1 MIQSNNS
8 KFMLV
13 MLVALL
19 SSCSVTKMRYTRG
32 FNVDFFSKKDKS
44 SEGPKQ
50 ANKAY
55 KTKSIPLAEVIEPEP
70 TDENTSLNADT
81 ALLQHENNQSRI
93 SAPKTTLMET
103 SKFWNHLYNQVD
115 KVESKINRFK
125 PDNKSHRNETTEV
138 NGDGTAGVWG
148 ILGFIFGLLG
158 VWPLGI
164 GFSIIGMGRN
174 RNNRGL
180 AIAGFILGILW
191 MIISLAIVFS

>member
-1 MIQSNNS
+1 
-8 KFMLV
+8 

-32 FNVDFFSKKDKS
+32 FNVDFFSKKDKTT
-44 SEGPKQ
+44 EAPRK
-50 ANKAY
+50 ANKAN
-55 KTKSIPLAEVIEPEP
+55 KTKAIPLLVVKESRPM
-70 TDENTSLNADT
+70 DENIDLNADT
-81 ALLQHENNQSRI
+81 AFIQHENNQTGI
-93 SAPKTTLMET
+93 SAPKATLMET
-103 SKFWNHLYNQVD
+103 SRFWNRLYNQVD
-115 KVESKINRFK
+115 KVETKINKFK
-125 PDNKSHRNETTEV
+125 PENKSHKAEV
-138 NGDGTAGVWG
+138 TDTNGDGTAGVWG

-180 AIAGFILGILW
+180 AVAGFILGIIW

>member
-1 MIQSNNS
+1 MIHSNNS
-8 KFMLV
+8 KFMMI

-32 FNVDFFSKKDKS
+32 FNVDFFSKKDKTT
-44 SEGPKQ
+44 ETPKK
-50 ANKAY
+50 ANKAN
-55 KTKSIPLAEVIEPEP
+55 KNKATPLLVVKEPQAK
-70 TDENTSLNADT
+70 DENTSLNADT
-81 ALLQHENNQSRI
+81 ALLQDEIDQSDI
-93 SAPKTTLMET
+93 STPKVTLRET
-103 SKFWNHLYNQVD
+103 SKFWNQLYNQVD
-115 KVESKINRFK
+115 KAEISLNKFK
-125 PDNKSHRNETTEV
+125 PDNKYNNSEV
-138 NGDGTAGVWG
+138 KDTNGDGTSGVWG

-180 AIAGFILGILW
+180 AIAGLVLGIIW